1 MICAQERQHDEKH
14 KVFGWQGHSNDNPF
28 DHPHNQERYILQNE
42 KKIYY
47 VLCANEEQKAFKEE
61 LSGSQPYNFWKGHT
75 LDVTKYGIMLIAWTT
90 IRTASPQNSL
100 GIEANNRREQANNR
114 REQTI
119 STI

>member
-100 GIEANNRREQANNR
+100 GIEANNRREQ
-114 REQTI
+114 TI